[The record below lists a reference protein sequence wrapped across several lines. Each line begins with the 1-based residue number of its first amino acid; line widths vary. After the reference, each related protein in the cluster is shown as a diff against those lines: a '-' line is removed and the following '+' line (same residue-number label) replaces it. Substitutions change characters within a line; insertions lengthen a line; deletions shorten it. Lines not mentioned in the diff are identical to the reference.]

1 MTTDPEPPTVA
12 DADYA
17 VLLPLQQLIDRTIRN
32 TPVRAGNP
40 ADLDRLTA
48 DLTLR
53 VCVWV
58 GRHVLP
64 TTPPES

>member
-1 MTTDPEPPTVA
+1 MTAPVE

-17 VLLPLQQLIDRTIRN
+17 VLLPLQQLIADVIRT

-40 ADLDRLTA
+40 HDLDRLTA

-64 TTPPES
+64 ATSPEPKP

>member
-1 MTTDPEPPTVA
+1 MTDRPIT

-17 VLLPLQQLIDRTIRN
+17 ELLPLQRLIDRTIRE

-40 ADLDRLTA
+40 ADLDHLSAT
-48 DLTLR
+48 LTLR

-58 GRHVLP
+58 GRNVLP
-64 TTPPES
+64 PATSEIAS

>member
-1 MTTDPEPPTVA
+1 MPADTDL
-12 DADYA
+12 A
-17 VLLPLQQLIDRTIRN
+17 VLLPLQQLIDQTIRT

-40 ADLDRLTA
+40 HDLDRLTA

-58 GRHVLP
+58 ARNVLP
-64 TTPPES
+64 TATPETAP